1 MFRNGNLDEAAVRRA
16 TDLVEGVGAR
26 EATEEFARA
35 HLALEV
41 LDADGLDPQITAQL
55 RVVAEYVCE
64 RQL

>member
-1 MFRNGNLDEAAVRRA
+1 MELVDAAR
-16 TDLVEGVGAR
+16 AR

-35 HLALEV
+35 HLGAALAA
-41 LDADGLDPQITAQL
+41 LDTDSLDPRVTAQL